1 MKKTIF
7 WIILALVSGAI
18 LGRMTFNFYEKV
30 DTTNVISYDN
40 NVYLLKYGTYKNF
53 EEMKESVLDIDRY
66 IYIEENNKFKAY
78 VAISKTSENIAKIKK
93 IYTNKNIKLTTEK
106 RKIDNEEFI
115 QNLNEYEKLL
125 SATEE
130 ESSLLIIEK
139 QIISC
144 YESLVTNGE

>member
-30 DTTNVISYDN
+30 DTRNVISYDN
-40 NVYLLKYGTYKNF
+40 NVYLLKYGTYKSF

-93 IYTNKNIKLTTEK
+93 IYTDKNIKLTTEK

-130 ESSLLIIEK
+130 ESSLLIVEK